1 MSKANVQL
9 SKLQSSILTPSPYR
23 HLTTFSALSP
33 QDKAQMFHF
42 QDGDTGSLA
51 DLLPGETPTTGENS
65 FKKPPFKVSGKCLMG
80 TQQIKHLV
88 KKMR

>member
-1 MSKANVQL
+1 MSSSL
-9 SKLQSSILTPSPYR
+9 SCSQSSILKPTPYH
-23 HLTTFSALSP
+23 HLTTFRALSP

-65 FKKPPFKVSGKCLMG
+65 FKKTPFKVSGKCLKG

-88 KKMR
+88 KKMW